1 MQDEV
6 HRYAISFH
14 KQKRTKRQTISQL
27 DNIKGI
33 GVKTR
38 EILLKKFKSVKRIKE
53 ADLYELQNVLGEK
66 KGEHL
71 WQELHTT
78 ESKTTP

>member
-27 DNIKGI
+27 DKIKGI

-71 WQELHTT
+71 WHELHTT
-78 ESKTTP
+78 ESRTTS

>member
-27 DNIKGI
+27 DKIKGI

-78 ESKTTP
+78 ESKTTS